1 MRWDDTLY
9 RMLGDNLEALTDRPQ
24 WILDAGTYGERSV
37 QTSRVPGALLRKMA
51 FTL

>member
-9 RMLGDNLEALTDRPQ
+9 RMLGTQLEALTREPE
-24 WILDAGTYGERSV
+24 WILNNGTYGGRSV
-37 QTSRVPGALLRKMA
+37 QTSRVPGALLAGMA